1 MEKLLSYMQSH
12 SQHLEALTVKI
23 DSLEERLRPGKQNSR
38 HSEQQRDYATHVN
51 HPGGAEAEKKNITE
65 DIPRRLRE
73 PERDGHRTAPHKLL
87 LLWPSVHSL
96 LRTAGVEH
104 HQDDVKEAE
113 DRDLLRSWTRGEG
126 SIDEHD
132 GTEPGG
138 PASPARGD
146 ESSEAG
152 HAGSPRASG
161 LWGVGSPSIPNSD
174 SRRSEPYGTAGLC
187 ANNEVNLDINTIN
200 HLYCS
205 YCGGEI
211 TVLCRKSPL
220 ERWNP

>member
-1 MEKLLSYMQSH
+1 MEKLLSYMQSY

-23 DSLEERLRPGKQNSR
+23 DSLEARLCPGKQNSR
-38 HSEQQRDYATHVN
+38 HSEQQRDCETHVD
-51 HPGGAEAEKKNITE
+51 HPGGAEAEKKKITE
-65 DIPRRLRE
+65 DSTRRLRE

-104 HQDDVKEAE
+104 HQDCVKEAE
-113 DRDLLRSWTRGEG
+113 ERDLLRLWTRGEG
-126 SIDEHD
+126 IDEHD
-132 GTEPGG
+132 STEPGG
-138 PASPARGD
+138 PASPACGD

-152 HAGSPRASG
+152 HAESPRASG

-174 SRRSEPYGTAGLC
+174 SRRSEPYGTGGLC

-211 TVLCRKSPL
+211 TVLCRKSPF

>member
-1 MEKLLSYMQSH
+1 MEKLLRYMQSH

-38 HSEQQRDYATHVN
+38 QSEQQRDYATHVN
-51 HPGGAEAEKKNITE
+51 HPGGAEAEKKITE

-73 PERDGHRTAPHKLL
+73 PGRDGHRTAPHKLL

-96 LRTAGVEH
+96 LRAASVEH

-126 SIDEHD
+126 GIDEHD

-152 HAGSPRASG
+152 NAGSSRASG

-174 SRRSEPYGTAGLC
+174 SRRSELYGTAGLC

-211 TVLCRKSPL
+211 TVLCRKSSS